1 MQPDIGRQEQRNA
14 ALKGKNNKQR
24 SELTCEILPPQDAV
38 AAGDSFGQFDAPL
51 EDLVLLAVFRND
63 KARFIRAF
71 EREDVSGIPR
81 MQVSRISVD

>member
-1 MQPDIGRQEQRNA
+1 M
-14 ALKGKNNKQR
+14 
-24 SELTCEILPPQDAV
+24 